1 MAAGQPQVVVA
12 FAQALTELVTVEK
25 KNIVLLTEIARDAL
39 RTDPAAAPGLAALIS
54 TRILQAAPSQKLPAL
69 YLLDSISKLV
79 GEPYKTL
86 FAATLPEVR
95 ATRGWVQSADWS
107 QVGRKW

>member
-1 MAAGQPQVVVA
+1 MLPAPV
-12 FAQALTELVTVEK
+12 K
-25 KNIVLLTEIARDAL
+25 CVLAEFEVLQSPPL
-39 RTDPAAAPGLAALIS
+39 LWV
-54 TRILQAAPSQKLPAL
+54 QAAPSQKLPAL

-95 ATRGWVQSADWS
+95 RAVGHPGSA
-107 QVGRKW
+107 